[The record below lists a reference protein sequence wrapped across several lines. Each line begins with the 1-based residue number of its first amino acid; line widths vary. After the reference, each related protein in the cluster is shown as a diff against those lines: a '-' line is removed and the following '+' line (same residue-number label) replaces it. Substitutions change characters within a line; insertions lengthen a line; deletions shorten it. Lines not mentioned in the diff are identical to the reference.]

1 VSKSIFVAGHT
12 GLVGSAIVRSLD
24 ADGDF
29 DIIVAGRSEL
39 DLRDGRAVSRFL
51 TSTKPAGVIVA
62 AGTVGGIR
70 ANSQRPA
77 EFLWDNTMI
86 AANLV
91 EASKTAGVE
100 RLMYLSSNCI
110 FPKLFDPPHHVSMVG
125 KGQMEETNEWYGY
138 AKIVG
143 MKLCESFRLQY
154 GCDFFSVIPTSCFGP
169 GDRTTIGDAHVIP
182 DVIMKCLEK
191 SNEAGSDKR
200 INLWGTGSPI
210 REYLFADD
218 LGAAIVFL
226 FKNYRGVGPVNI
238 GGGTKV
244 SIRTLANTIAE
255 IIDSDLRITFDES
268 YPDGAPARYLDNS
281 TLEEMGWS
289 SSTPF
294 DIALR
299 KTIDWYR
306 EMA

>member
-1 VSKSIFVAGHT
+1 MTKSVFVAGHS
-12 GLVGSAIVRSLD
+12 GLVGSAILSSLR

-29 DIIVAGRSEL
+29 EVIVAGRSEL
-39 DLRDGRAVSRFL
+39 DLRDGRAVSNFL
-51 TSTKPAGVIVA
+51 AKTKPSGVIIA

-91 EASKTAGVE
+91 EAARAAGVD

-110 FPKLFDPPHHVSMVG
+110 FPKSFDPPHHVSMVG
-125 KGQMEETNEWYGY
+125 KGPMEETNEWYGY

-143 MKLCESFRLQY
+143 MKLCESYRQQY

-191 SNEAGSDKR
+191 SNEIDADMQVT
-200 INLWGTGSPI
+200 LWGTGSPI
-210 REYLFADD
+210 REYLFASD

-226 FKNYRGVGPVNI
+226 FKNYRGIGPVNI

-244 SIRTLANTIAE
+244 SIRALATKIAE
-255 IIDSDLRITFDES
+255 IIDPNLRIVFDEGF
-268 YPDGAPARYLDNS
+268 PDGAPARFLENS

-294 DIALR
+294 DVALR
-299 KTIDWYR
+299 QTIDWYR
-306 EMA
+306 